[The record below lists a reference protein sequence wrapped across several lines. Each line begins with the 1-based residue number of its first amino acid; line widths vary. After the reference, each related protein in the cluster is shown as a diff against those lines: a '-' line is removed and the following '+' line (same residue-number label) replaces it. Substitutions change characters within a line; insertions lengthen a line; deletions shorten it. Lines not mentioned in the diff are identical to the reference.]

1 MAPVVAQQDMGP
13 SLVVLPYVNSDGY
26 TIEMS
31 LVPSITEFLGY
42 EESTFEASVFAA
54 GGNVVRTAQPMPRIR
69 TRTLNVTCVVW
80 DQTVLAVGGL
90 ISETVQTTRDKVP
103 YFGDLPFVGRLFRG
117 RGRNS
122 KKKNMV
128 IYVKPTII
136 DPAGNKKNNPA
147 QMPFA
152 RTQAPGEVGRIPSGL
167 PNSGQPFFI
176 PPQDPAAMGGG
187 GGGPINK
194 IQGGRILAQ
203 PQR

>member
-1 MAPVVAQQDMGP
+1 MAPVVSARQMGP
-13 SLVVLPYVNSDGY
+13 SLAVLPYVNSDGY

-42 EESTFEASVFAA
+42 EESTFEAAVFAA

-69 TRTLNVTCVVW
+69 TRTLNVNCVVW

-90 ISETVQTTRDKVP
+90 ISETVTTTRDKVP
-103 YFGDLPFVGRLFRG
+103 YFGDLPFVGRVFRG

-136 DPAGNKKNNPA
+136 DPAGNKKNNPS

-152 RTQAPGEVGRIPSGL
+152 RTVAPPSVGLMS
-167 PNSGQPFFI
+167 
-176 PPQDPAAMGGG
+176 PQDPAAIGGEG
-187 GGGPINK
+187 AGPINK
-194 IQGGRILAQ
+194 IRGGRILAQ